1 MDERTRVV
9 SVVGATV
16 ALFLLVQLGALA
28 LAEPFEAT
36 HQTFEDPENPVNSL
50 LVVGFMLV
58 ATAGMLVIIKRGAER
73 LIRWLIIFV
82 GGMLSWFVLDVLARL
97 ALAPFLAETTA
108 ATAGTALGALGA
120 LAVVAGLVFHPEWYV
135 IDAAGVL
142 MGAGAAGLFGV
153 SFGIGPALLLLVVL
167 AVYDAISVYGTEH
180 MLTLAEG
187 VMDQNIP
194 VLFVIPATLSFSMD
208 DLAEAESLE
217 GSEEDGEAAESDE
230 ADEAMGGEEADETA
244 EDPEADEPAEGDE
257 ADEPTRE
264 AERGPLE
271 RDALFIGLGD
281 AVIPTILVASAG
293 FFLDAPALVP
303 GLALNAPALG
313 AMVGT
318 IAGLLGLMFLVMKGR
333 PHAGLPLLNGG
344 AITGYLV
351 AALAMGIP
359 FTTAIG
365 L

>member
-1 MDERTRVV
+1 MDERARVA

-50 LVVGFMLV
+50 LVVGFILV
-58 ATAGMLVIIKRGAER
+58 ATAGMLVIIRRGAER

-82 GGMLSWFVLDVLARL
+82 GGMLAWFVLDVLARL

-108 ATAGTALGALGA
+108 ATAGTVLGAIGA
-120 LAVVAGLVFHPEWYV
+120 LVVVAGLVFHPEWYV

-217 GSEEDGEAAESDE
+217 ESEEDGETAADDDAEETTEDDE
-230 ADEAMGGEEADETA
+230 AG
-244 EDPEADEPAEGDE
+244 
-257 ADEPTRE
+257 EPTRE
-264 AERGPLE
+264 TERGPME

-293 FFLDAPALVP
+293 FFHDAPALVP
-303 GLALNAPALG
+303 GLALNVPALG

-318 IAGLLGLMFLVMKGR
+318 IAGLLGLLYLVMKGR

-344 AITGYLV
+344 TIVGYLL
-351 AALAMGIP
+351 AALAVSIP
-359 FTTAIG
+359 LSTALG

>member
-16 ALFLLVQLGALA
+16 ALFLLVQFGALA

-50 LVVGFMLV
+50 LVVGFILV

-82 GGMLSWFVLDVLARL
+82 GGMLAWFVLDVLARL
-97 ALAPFLAETTA
+97 ALAPFLADPTVA
-108 ATAGTALGALGA
+108 VAGTIIGAIGA

-167 AVYDAISVYGTEH
+167 AVYDAISVYGTKH

-208 DLAEAESLE
+208 DLADAESL
-217 GSEEDGEAAESDE
+217 GEEDGEE
-230 ADEAMGGEEADETA
+230 G
-244 EDPEADEPAEGDE
+244 GDE
-257 ADEPTRE
+257 VDDSPEGLPNDEEPTRE

-303 GLALNAPALG
+303 GLALNVPALG

-318 IAGLLGLMFLVMKGR
+318 IAGLLGLLFLVMKGR

-344 AITGYLV
+344 AITGYLI
-351 AALAMGIP
+351 AALAIGIP
-359 FTTAIG
+359 LSTALG

>member
-217 GSEEDGEAAESDE
+217 GSEEESDATDDEEDGEMTDDEVSD
-230 ADEAMGGEEADETA
+230 
-244 EDPEADEPAEGDE
+244 PE

-351 AALAMGIP
+351 AALAIGIP